1 MRFLAE
7 ETVKWAALGKEA
19 LVAFVGGVGV
29 VAAFGLVVLGS
40 SRANVARERDSGA
53 TAAPFLVTAVGALIC
68 VAALVIGFIAMTH
81 KSS

>member
-1 MRFLAE
+1 MRVLAE

-19 LVAFVGGVGV
+19 IVAFVGGVGA

-40 SRANVARERDSGA
+40 SRASQERERGGS
-53 TAAPFLVTAVGALIC
+53 TAAPVFGAAVGALNC